1 MMKAMGKI
9 LSPFRVEAHKNN
21 IDNNISQLPIIRP
34 YNTSL
39 RSMAL
44 AFAPPNSKYPPQR
57 PLKLCSNFSSNEIN
71 IEEEED
77 VTELESESGMEL
89 ESVNTN
95 PCIDLLRFLLAV
107 EVNSSY
113 RQKASASSHR
123 YLNQQLLPLAWF
135 HSPLT
140 TLKLIRYLGQ
150 TTDYELFYSALLWLH
165 HNHPKTLA
173 SNIEPLAGNSGRD
186 FVEIIYRLVLLQLIS
201 SQHSNSDDVRCRIRD
216 KTIAIANKAAEMY
229 HRDPDFQFLH
239 DRVSGF
245 FANYLKSD
253 IEKLKSKNK
262 RMNENEDGDDNYIE
276 FSWAAACLPYAGYRA
291 ATQLCESIARK
302 LFPRQDGYQG
312 LEEVRPK
319 KKSIEEEADY
329 TSRARSRLTK
339 EVLLPVRRMTCY
351 DTFGGKCRIKQYLED
366 VKAGRCE
373 IKIDDEPTSLLLLPH
388 RVIHYVD
395 NPDVGDVAQ
404 LHWKAMVEDLFNK
417 GKWKNCLAVC
427 NVSKP
432 TSLRG
437 QDVSVAFGLLVSQ
450 LSEQPW
456 KGKVVPF
463 ARYPDLRLIQ
473 GGNDLKSQ
481 CAFLR
486 GMDHT
491 ETCPFHTVLDLILQ
505 EAVNANL
512 KPEQMIK
519 KVLVFTHY
527 GFEISNADGHW
538 PTTYRAIQ
546 RKFEEKGYGDAVPHI
561 VFWQLWNKGAA
572 GNCVEPPSRIPG
584 VTILTGYSD
593 NFIKLFLDTEG
604 EVGPKHA
611 LESAICDKEY
621 LNLAVVD

>member
-1 MMKAMGKI
+1 
-9 LSPFRVEAHKNN
+9 
-21 IDNNISQLPIIRP
+21 
-34 YNTSL
+34 
-39 RSMAL
+39 
-44 AFAPPNSKYPPQR
+44 
-57 PLKLCSNFSSNEIN
+57 
-71 IEEEED
+71 
-77 VTELESESGMEL
+77 
-89 ESVNTN
+89 
-95 PCIDLLRFLLAV
+95 
-107 EVNSSY
+107 
-113 RQKASASSHR
+113 
-123 YLNQQLLPLAWF
+123 
-135 HSPLT
+135 
-140 TLKLIRYLGQ
+140 
-150 TTDYELFYSALLWLH
+150 
-165 HNHPKTLA
+165 
-173 SNIEPLAGNSGRD
+173 
-186 FVEIIYRLVLLQLIS
+186 
-201 SQHSNSDDVRCRIRD
+201 
-216 KTIAIANKAAEMY
+216 
-229 HRDPDFQFLH
+229 
-239 DRVSGF
+239 
-245 FANYLKSD
+245 
-253 IEKLKSKNK
+253 
-262 RMNENEDGDDNYIE
+262 
-276 FSWAAACLPYAGYRA
+276 
-291 ATQLCESIARK
+291 
-302 LFPRQDGYQG
+302 
-312 LEEVRPK
+312 
-319 KKSIEEEADY
+319 
-329 TSRARSRLTK
+329 
-339 EVLLPVRRMTCY
+339 MTCY